1 MVGMGNKVCGHNKF
15 MDAAGGTGRKYETRF
30 HMAANNLPPKFKT
43 PGSFL
48 TVKYAATF
56 LPISIFGITKV
67 LRIAII

>member
-1 MVGMGNKVCGHNKF
+1 MAGMGNKVCGHNKF
-15 MDAAGGTGRKYETRF
+15 MDATGEMGRKYEMRF
-30 HMAANNLPPKFKT
+30 HMAANNLLPKYKT

-48 TVKYAATF
+48 TAKYAATF